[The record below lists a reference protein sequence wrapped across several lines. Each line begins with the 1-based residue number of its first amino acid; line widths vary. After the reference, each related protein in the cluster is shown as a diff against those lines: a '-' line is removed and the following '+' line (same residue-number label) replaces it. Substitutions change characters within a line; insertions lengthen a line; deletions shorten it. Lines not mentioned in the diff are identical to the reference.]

1 MHCGLEFARSEGVI
15 SFIENSKK
23 QYKTCVILRF
33 WLSVIDPS
41 PQPSPDADDE
51 ISREAPGECL
61 GDAASGGA
69 RAHHL
74 RGARHGEGGSS

>member
-1 MHCGLEFARSEGVI
+1 MALNLPGQKVSSASLRI
-15 SFIENSKK
+15 QKK

-41 PQPSPDADDE
+41 PQPGPDTDDE